1 MNAFGT
7 DLELR
12 RVSAGYAA
20 SPVLHRVSLK
30 LASGDFLAVLGPSG
44 CGKTTLL
51 RVIAGLLRP
60 TSGDVLFGGEIFT
73 DVPTE
78 LRGAAAVFQKP
89 LLFPHLTVAENV
101 AFGLKMRKVAKA
113 EIAQRVAEALSLVE
127 LEGYQNRRPQEL
139 SGGQEQRVSL
149 ARAVVTRPQVLL
161 LDEPFSALDAGL
173 RIKMRAFVR
182 SLQRRLKLTTIFV
195 THDQEEAAA
204 LADRIAL
211 LLDGSLEQIGPP
223 HELYSSPRTA
233 NAAAFLGWKVFEGE
247 RNGDRVDTPIGSF
260 AIPDSDDGC
269 HNDLHRKIAF
279 HPARAQL
286 APVKGDRAPVQGVSL
301 SGRLESVIDL
311 GTQVQYVVTLASG
324 DLLEVDSTQ
333 SVASHSEYRV
343 GDQVLVYLPAE
354 ALRIFQ
360 DGDL

>member
-1 MNAFGT
+1 MSALGT

-12 RVSAGYAA
+12 QLSAGYAA

-30 LASGDFLAVLGPSG
+30 LASGKFLAVLGPSG

-60 TSGDVLFGGEIFT
+60 SSGDVLFGREIFT

-101 AFGLKMRKVAKA
+101 GFGLKMRKVAKA
-113 EIAQRVAEALSLVE
+113 EISQRVAEALSLVE
-127 LEGYQNRRPQEL
+127 LEGYENRRPQEL

-182 SLQRRLKLTTIFV
+182 SLQRRLKLTTVFV

-211 LLDGSLEQIGPP
+211 LLDGSLEQIGSP
-223 HELYSSPRTA
+223 HELFASPRTA
-233 NAAAFLGWKVFEGE
+233 GAAAFLGWKVFEGE
-247 RNGDRVDTPIGSF
+247 RNGDCVETPIGSF
-260 AIPDSDDGC
+260 AIPDSCGGG
-269 HNDLHRKIAF
+269 HNHLRCQIAF
-279 HPARAQL
+279 HPSMVRLLPAT
-286 APVKGDRAPVQGVSL
+286 GNRAPVQGVSL
-301 SGRLESVIDL
+301 SGKLESVIDL
-311 GTQVQYVVTLASG
+311 GARVQYVVTMTSG
-324 DLLEVDSTQ
+324 DILEVDLTQ
-333 SVASHSEYRV
+333 DGASQSEFRV
-343 GDQVLVYLPAE
+343 GDQVLVYLPAD
-354 ALRIFQ
+354 ALRIF
-360 DGDL
+360 

>member
-1 MNAFGT
+1 MSASAT

-12 RVSAGYAA
+12 GVSANYAA
-20 SPVLHRVSLK
+20 SPVLHRVSLQIT
-30 LASGDFLAVLGPSG
+30 GGEFLAVLGPSG

-60 TSGDVLFGGEIFT
+60 VAGDVLFGGKIFT

-101 AFGLKMRKVAKA
+101 GFGLKMRKVAKA
-113 EIAQRVAEALSLVE
+113 EIARRVGEALSLVE

-149 ARAVVTRPQVLL
+149 ARAVITRPRVLL

-182 SLQRRLKLTTIFV
+182 GLQKRLNLTTVFV

-211 LLDGSLEQIGPP
+211 LLDGSLEQMGSP
-223 HELYSSPRTA
+223 HELCASPRTA
-233 NAAAFLGWKVFEGE
+233 RAAAFLGWKVVHGE
-247 RNGDRVDTPIGSF
+247 SNGNRVETPIGSF
-260 AIPDSDDGC
+260 SLPEVLLGLRNGGQC
-269 HNDLHRKIAF
+269 EVAF
-279 HPARAQL
+279 HPANVRLLPLTANYALSQ
-286 APVKGDRAPVQGVSL
+286 GDSL
-301 SGRLESVIDL
+301 CGRLEAIIDL
-311 GTQVQYVVTLASG
+311 GTRMQYVVLLKSG
-324 DLLEVDSTQ
+324 DLLEVGSIQSSTY
-333 SVASHSEYRV
+333 SPELKM
-343 GDQVLVYLPAE
+343 GDQVLIHLIAGAV
-354 ALRIFQ
+354 RFF
-360 DGDL
+360 